1 MRIVRALLLSILVLI
16 VGFVA
21 FSYLGGTAYWRYP
34 QQDRPTSVGTSGT
47 IEKARERGGQVG
59 EEVGEKVGIAAA
71 KVGQAVDEAALTSK
85 IKAKMVLDD
94 SIKAR
99 AIDVTT
105 NGSVVTL
112 TGTVGSQA
120 EHDRGVALARETAG
134 VTKVVDRLVIQ
145 R

>member
-1 MRIVRALLLSILVLI
+1 MRPIARAVLLSVLI
-16 VGFVA
+16 IVIAFVA
-21 FSYLGGTAYWRYP
+21 FSYLSGTAYWRYP
-34 QQDRPTSVGTSGT
+34 RANPSPDAVGTIGT
-47 IEKARERGGQVG
+47 INTEKARQAGA
-59 EEVGEKVGIAAA
+59 EVGEKEGIAAA

-120 EHDRGVALARETAG
+120 EHDRAVALAGETAG